1 MLLYFFLLKKP
12 GLSVKIK
19 IAILGL
25 GACCHDAGKLKTCR
39 QSQGF
44 LRYFFTQKKK
54 RDGQ

>member
-25 GACCHDAGKLKTCR
+25 EACCHAAGKLKTCR
-39 QSQGF
+39 QSQGPFFFIF
-44 LRYFFTQKKK
+44 LRRKK

>member
-25 GACCHDAGKLKTCR
+25 GACCHAAGKLKTCR

>member
-25 GACCHDAGKLKTCR
+25 GACVATLLVSSKLVDKVKAFFVI
-39 QSQGF
+39 F
-44 LRYFFTQKKK
+44 LRRKK